1 MVNTLANVLGCW
13 GKPSKKPRQKKKQF
27 LVKNNVKI
35 PSGGVQYLDHF
46 LQPLLP
52 LALGRTCG

>member
-1 MVNTLANVLGCW
+1 L
-13 GKPSKKPRQKKKQF
+13 GKPSKKPRQKKKI

-35 PSGGVQYLDHF
+35 PSGGEQYLDHF
-46 LQPLLP
+46 MWPLLP